1 MAGTELN
8 FLALIL
14 AVLHNM
20 DTNAALEKFDL
31 LPDPKIMHKERNAY
45 ILELYMAGYT
55 YQQIGDRVGETN
67 YCAQRVISRMR
78 DAGMPIPRRSQGK
91 ISSKSKI

>member
-14 AVLHNM
+14 AIIQNI
-20 DTNAALEKFDL
+20 DTNEALEKFDL
-31 LPDPKIMHKERNAY
+31 LPDPKLILKERNAY
-45 ILELYMAGYT
+45 ILELYMAGFT

-67 YCAQRVISRMR
+67 FCAQRVISRMR

-91 ISSKSKI
+91 ISSKTRI